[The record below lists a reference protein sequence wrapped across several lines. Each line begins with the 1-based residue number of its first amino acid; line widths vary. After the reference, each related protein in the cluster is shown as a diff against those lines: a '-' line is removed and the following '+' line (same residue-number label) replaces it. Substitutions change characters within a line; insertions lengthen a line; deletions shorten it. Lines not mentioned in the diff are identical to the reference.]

1 MDWSDIRAHL
11 AADIAGGLRQ
21 SPEDLVI
28 AALVMASFALALTL
42 VVSSMAWWPPLA
54 MIALFLVLAAPA
66 TLWNAGW
73 RARTAAED
81 HAGA

>member
-1 MDWSDIRAHL
+1 MNRNDLRGNL
-11 AADIAGGLRQ
+11 AADLAGGLRR
-21 SPEDLVI
+21 SPEDLAI

-42 VVSSMAWWPPLA
+42 VVSAMAWWPSLA
-54 MIALFLVLAAPA
+54 MIALFLLLAVPA

-73 RARTAAED
+73 RARTAAQD

>member
-1 MDWSDIRAHL
+1 MEWYDLRTNVATDL
-11 AADIAGGLRQ
+11 AGGLRQ

-28 AALVMASFALALTL
+28 AALVMASLPLALTL
-42 VVSSMAWWPPLA
+42 VVNATAWWPSLA
-54 MIALFLVLAAPA
+54 MIVLFLVLAVPA

-73 RARTAAED
+73 RARTTAQD

>member
-1 MDWSDIRAHL
+1 MNWSDIRANL
-11 AADIAGGLRQ
+11 AADLAAGVRER
-21 SPEDLVI
+21 PEDLVV

-42 VVSSMAWWPPLA
+42 VVSSLAWWPPAL
-54 MIALFLVLAAPA
+54 MIALFLVLAVPA

-73 RARTAAED
+73 RARTTAQD

>member
-1 MDWSDIRAHL
+1 MSRNDLRIH
-11 AADIAGGLRQ
+11 AASDIAGGLRQ

-28 AALVMASFALALTL
+28 AALVMSSFPLALTL
-42 VVSSMAWWPPLA
+42 VVSATAWWPSLA
-54 MIALFLVLAAPA
+54 MIVLFLVLAVPA

-73 RARTAAED
+73 RARTTAQD